1 MNQSNRADAGCLS
14 KRCLNWIIL
23 YMHFSSL
30 PEFQVGFAVCLI
42 LQGGALY
49 TMNSMARCRRN
60 EKGQVVDA
68 GLDLN
73 QPEAF
78 GE

>member
-1 MNQSNRADAGCLS
+1 
-14 KRCLNWIIL
+14 
-23 YMHFSSL
+23 MHFSSL